1 MKKNLL
7 TECNKQFIAC
17 KKENKLKEEIK
28 VSSFTKFTKFFTKP
42 LTENKYEDYET
53 ASWYKRFASFFLDT
67 VVVVPIYLLFIFIID
82 KLEMKDLNEAFIQ
95 SSFSLFFFIYLI
107 YFWIV
112 FKGQTIGQFIMKTK
126 IVSDKNEDLSIIQN
140 LARLMGYIASN
151 IVLGIVFLTIFIT
164 KDKKCLHDMTS
175 KAKVVDLNKIRVN
188 F

>member
-1 MKKNLL
+1 
-7 TECNKQFIAC
+7 
-17 KKENKLKEEIK
+17 
-28 VSSFTKFTKFFTKP
+28 
-42 LTENKYEDYET
+42 
-53 ASWYKRFASFFLDT
+53 
-67 VVVVPIYLLFIFIID
+67 
-82 KLEMKDLNEAFIQ
+82 MKDLNEAFIQ

-126 IVSDKNEDLSIIQN
+126 IVSDKNEDCKVTGQIAACSP
-140 LARLMGYIASN
+140 YIASN
-151 IVLGIVFLTIFIT
+151 IVLGIGFLTIFVT